1 MLLYLERK
9 INQKDVSQT
18 LFGSHSFWRKE
29 GGGCILS
36 KRGGEVGWETQLQI
50 KGVSQLIKSRH
61 TACCATQFLPSEYA
75 VRGKMEHNIITEKN
89 ISWSIIILHLEV
101 SVHVKLHLWAGMTI
115 DAERFIQLG

>member
-1 MLLYLERK
+1 MGDISSK
-9 INQKDVSQT
+9 
-18 LFGSHSFWRKE
+18 
-29 GGGCILS
+29 GGG
-36 KRGGEVGWETQLQI
+36 VGWETQLQI

-61 TACCATQFLPSEYA
+61 TACCATQFLPSEYGSA

-115 DAERFIQLG
+115 NA